1 MIGEIS
7 THSDVMRFLL
17 VIVIS
22 INSVCSYSSRAS
34 AGLQQA
40 SKQQVPAALEAKE
53 CGPAKNKNELPNDR
67 FARKGGRETKV
78 DVRMEQKMLT
88 ITGISEGRNLSAYER
103 LNIKD
108 PASSSDRSSMLTRA
122 RSYLWEH
129 WRDKKAAYLTFTGS
143 SVDATS
149 TSHIFVE
156 ADQSGRWRVAWRIVR
171 DTGVI
176 DDLPTYYAVE
186 WVRPGGWRKPGLPL
200 ATGEK
205 PDPRKHELEFRDV
218 CGDVENSL

>member
-1 MIGEIS
+1 MSI
-7 THSDVMRFLL
+7 RYLL
-17 VIVIS
+17 LIVIGVY
-22 INSVCSYSSRAS
+22 SVCSYSSRGS
-34 AGLQQA
+34 AEVQMPQKISPQL
-40 SKQQVPAALEAKE
+40 PAALESKE
-53 CGPAKNKNELPNDR
+53 CGPAKNKNEFPYDR

-78 DVRMEQKMLT
+78 DVRREQAMLT
-88 ITGISEGRNLSAYER
+88 ITGITEGRNLSAYER
-103 LNIKD
+103 LDLKD
-108 PASSSDRSSMLTRA
+108 LDSPSTLAQA
-122 RSYLWEH
+122 RTYLWEH
-129 WRDKKAAYLTFTGS
+129 WRDKKAVYLTFTGS

-205 PDPRKHELEFRDV
+205 PDPQKHELEFRDV
-218 CGDVENSL
+218 CGDVEQSL